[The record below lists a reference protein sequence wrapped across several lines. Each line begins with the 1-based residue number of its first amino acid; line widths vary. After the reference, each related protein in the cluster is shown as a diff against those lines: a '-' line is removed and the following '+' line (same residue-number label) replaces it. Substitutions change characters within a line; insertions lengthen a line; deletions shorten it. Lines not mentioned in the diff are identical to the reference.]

1 MTLAEN
7 TNWINRQRYDART
20 QGGAR
25 ADGHSFNALLSTEDE
40 VIVFRR
46 DPSSGTYQMSTAC
59 CEDVLPPVNQ

>member
-7 TNWINRQRYDART
+7 TNWIKRQSCDLRSEC
-20 QGGAR
+20 GAG
-25 ADGHSFNALLSTEDE
+25 ADGRSFDALLSTEDE

-46 DPSSGTYQMSTAC
+46 DPSSGTYRMSTAC